1 MIKRVD
7 AIREREGQGHT
18 FRFLNRCK
26 EPYEWTDSVPEDDP
40 EFQGLLDNEEEAA
53 YPEVSAE
60 LPGVEL
66 EEEQRNFTP
75 VTDEPEADFWE
86 LASAALHNAGINA
99 DDRIRAAL
107 GAAAEQST
115 PAVIE
120 SDKDELM
127 YEVTLKLPDARLVP
141 IAKKIA
147 VLLGNDRE
155 DDNFA
160 VPLGDD
166 RDNTLV
172 APIVVD
178 DIDAVQDALAPRYP
192 TQARRS
198 AIGGQPYDDF
208 SPRLAF
214 LQLGTTRAH
223 SNVLEGAKSARMSKE
238 KRMLATTSSNATPI
252 IDNTIH

>member
-1 MIKRVD
+1 MPDRVIKQVNT
-7 AIREREGQGHT
+7 IEEREGQGRT
-18 FRFLNRCK
+18 FRFLNRRK
-26 EPYEWTDSVPEDDP
+26 EPYEWTDLVPEDNP
-40 EFQGLLDNEEEAA
+40 EFQGLLEDEEEAA
-53 YPEVSAE
+53 YLEISAE

-66 EEEQRNFTP
+66 EEEQRDFTP
-75 VTDEPEADFWE
+75 VTDEPEADFGE
-86 LASAALHNAGINA
+86 LASAALHNAGIDA

-107 GAAAEQST
+107 GAAAEHNT

-120 SDKDELM
+120 SDKDEVL
-127 YEVTLKLPDARLVP
+127 YEVTFELPDAGLVP
-141 IAKKIA
+141 IA
-147 VLLGNDRE
+147 
-155 DDNFA
+155 DNFA

-166 RDNTLV
+166 PDDTLV

-178 DIDAVQDALAPRYP
+178 DIDAVQDAPALRYP

-198 AIGGQPYDDF
+198 AIGGQPYDEF
-208 SPRLAF
+208 APRVAF

-223 SNVLEGAKSARMSKE
+223 SNVLKGAKYAQMSKE